1 MTHPERRAWVGS
13 CLVLVGLLRVSGL
26 AVGRSGVRC
35 WVVGF
40 VLVKGACLAGGVLI
54 DEGTDGDGLAAT
66 PACDAHDQ
74 PRTAQPRT
82 AKARSPTD
90 HEPPHRTTP
99 TPAYRKAALQPW
111 SAENSADG
119 WPARLDGRPRSARTL
134 RQAADQHRWTHWT
147 VWTVPLQLSR
157 ARVGPSSPH
166 RPATAIRAH
175 TAPTTT
181 PALARNA
188 HRRRSKPRGHRSDGL
203 LKIGGSAVR
212 PPMLIH
218 SKPGLSTHQ
227 VVGPCVDSP
236 YRPTDDSPNH
246 RPGA

>member
-1 MTHPERRAWVGS
+1 M
-13 CLVLVGLLRVSGL
+13 VLVGLLRVSGL

-54 DEGTDGDGLAAT
+54 DEVTDGDGLAAT

-119 WPARLDGRPRSARTL
+119 WPARLDGRPGSARKL
-134 RQAADQHRWTHWT
+134 RQGADRHRWTNWT
-147 VWTVPLQLSR
+147 VWTVPRQLSR
-157 ARVGPSSPH
+157 TRVGPSSQH

-175 TAPTTT
+175 TAPT
-181 PALARNA
+181 NA
-188 HRRRSKPRGHRSDGL
+188 ASLRRSAHHRRSRPRAPYTDGSAENR
-203 LKIGGSAVR
+203 KVGGST
-212 PPMLIH
+212 PPLATP
-218 SKPGLSTHQ
+218 KPPLTCGFVIERRS
-227 VVGPCVDSP
+227 
-236 YRPTDDSPNH
+236 
-246 RPGA
+246 

>member
-1 MTHPERRAWVGS
+1 M
-13 CLVLVGLLRVSGL
+13 VLVGLLRVSGL

-119 WPARLDGRPRSARTL
+119 WPARLDGRPGSARKL
-134 RQAADQHRWTHWT
+134 RQAGDRHRWTHWT
-147 VWTVPLQLSR
+147 VWTVPHQLSR
-157 ARVGPSSPH
+157 TPVGAVQSAPTSNGRPCPSSAHGQPEIAPNRSSPQVTAPRTPH
-166 RPATAIRAH
+166 RR
-175 TAPTTT
+175 
-181 PALARNA
+181 
-188 HRRRSKPRGHRSDGL
+188 
-203 LKIGGSAVR
+203 V
-212 PPMLIH
+212 
-218 SKPGLSTHQ
+218 
-227 VVGPCVDSP
+227 C
-236 YRPTDDSPNH
+236 
-246 RPGA
+246 